1 MEEQEPT
8 LNRSCMLR
16 MAPYLIGRPRRGVVG
31 GSRYACKLRDAIREA
46 AKDPERKPVLISG
59 EPGLEK
65 DNIARL
71 VHFSSADRSRLLMGF
86 DARNLR
92 AQGVELFGRKGSN
105 EPSLLDCLAD
115 GNLLIDCI
123 DLVEPELRA
132 RLINLATEGHPA
144 FSGRILFTA
153 ESSIKELEGLA
164 TQIRVPPLR
173 VRRSD
178 LGDWLRYN
186 LRLQSPGLGW
196 SRPPKLPET
205 VVTRL
210 QGHDFPNNIR
220 ELEGVV
226 ERALQQA
233 RSQAADHPEPSTGA
247 GVMALPAALPED
259 VFWVNS
265 REPSLRFEIWRWKPQ
280 LRQIMRSPKLWNGL
294 LFGLVSWIFV
304 LVNLWLWFGPQERA
318 QNSMLKF
325 FWAWWWPLIL
335 LTYPLVGRL
344 WCAVCPFM
352 VWGKIAQA
360 SCQAFAQLL
369 TIIGGPGHWL
379 KPKQWPRGDH
389 DSWGAPLMAAGFA
402 AILLWEEVWNLE
414 DTARLSSCLLLLIT
428 TGAVLCSLLFEKRFW
443 CRYLCPVG
451 GMNGLFA
458 KLSILELRAQP
469 GTCTGSC
476 TSYACFKGGPAE
488 GEGMVSEGCP
498 LGTHPAHLSDNRNCV
513 LCLTCAQACPHRS
526 VQLKLRPPLADLQR
540 KMHTTAGEKGLILV
554 LAGGITLLHWQRLL
568 GWLPLAPESLQA
580 GPLLPRLIFGALAL
594 SLPAAA
600 CLWLK
605 RRWLYAA
612 LPLLWSVLLAR
623 HLPIGM
629 TEAGTVLPIGWPQWS
644 ADTHVI
650 GFCQSLTI
658 ALGWLGCVVLVR
670 RLISPQ
676 QQSWLI
682 GSGAL
687 LIVAL
692 ASRWVVHI

>member
-1 MEEQEPT
+1 M
-8 LNRSCMLR
+8 
-16 MAPYLIGRPRRGVVG
+16 
-31 GSRYACKLRDAIREA
+31 
-46 AKDPERKPVLISG
+46 
-59 EPGLEK
+59 
-65 DNIARL
+65 
-71 VHFSSADRSRLLMGF
+71 
-86 DARNLR
+86 
-92 AQGVELFGRKGSN
+92 
-105 EPSLLDCLAD
+105 
-115 GNLLIDCI
+115 
-123 DLVEPELRA
+123 
-132 RLINLATEGHPA
+132 
-144 FSGRILFTA
+144 
-153 ESSIKELEGLA
+153 
-164 TQIRVPPLR
+164 
-173 VRRSD
+173 
-178 LGDWLRYN
+178 
-186 LRLQSPGLGW
+186 
-196 SRPPKLPET
+196 
-205 VVTRL
+205 VTRL

-488 GEGMVSEGCP
+488 GEGMASEGCP

-540 KMHTTAGEKGLILV
+540 NMHTTAGEKGLILV
-554 LAGGITLLHWQRLL
+554 LAGGIALHHWQRLL

-594 SLPAAA
+594 CLPAAA

-605 RRWLYAA
+605 HRWLYAA

-644 ADTHVI
+644 ADAHVI
-650 GFCQSLTI
+650 GFSQSLTI
-658 ALGWLGCVVLVR
+658 ALGWLGGVVLVR
-670 RLISPQ
+670 RLINPQ

-682 GSGAL
+682 GGGAL